1 MSNLSYKVGFDVFPN
16 YTSSFKSYI
25 KEDRLFSF
33 AQLHSVMEGP
43 GTFQAWFS
51 DAVIVNKHVEDN
63 DGEALRHPRIPRKFS
78 SEEVF
83 DHILSRLGIN
93 YLDHTSISFHSFDVV
108 GDTKAYHADA
118 ENRTIHLG
126 ALELRGDQQSLII
139 GPSSLRTNDEAYAKS
154 VKQRLQQIKTYFS
167 SIMESAALGVSHKH
181 YIKYLLEAFPGRVQ
195 VRQLPAMYAEFE
207 PLHREAKS
215 LSREN
220 RGGWKSLAKNALET
234 AEDLDRDVSM
244 DERRFIVEVCL
255 RANGPFLDD
264 ALRLANEKPRQFAT
278 RNPEIV
284 MEIVDAKRIRKGED
298 QVFNT
303 MEPEQRDL
311 DQVEE
316 ALFDRL
322 RGKYG
327 NH

>member
-1 MSNLSYKVGFDVFPN
+1 
-16 YTSSFKSYI
+16 
-25 KEDRLFSF
+25 
-33 AQLHSVMEGP
+33 
-43 GTFQAWFS
+43 
-51 DAVIVNKHVEDN
+51 
-63 DGEALRHPRIPRKFS
+63 
-78 SEEVF
+78 
-83 DHILSRLGIN
+83 
-93 YLDHTSISFHSFDVV
+93 
-108 GDTKAYHADA
+108 
-118 ENRTIHLG
+118 
-126 ALELRGDQQSLII
+126 
-139 GPSSLRTNDEAYAKS
+139 
-154 VKQRLQQIKTYFS
+154 
-167 SIMESAALGVSHKH
+167 
-181 YIKYLLEAFPGRVQ
+181 
-195 VRQLPAMYAEFE
+195 
-207 PLHREAKS
+207 
-215 LSREN
+215 
-220 RGGWKSLAKNALET
+220 
-234 AEDLDRDVSM
+234 M

-278 RNPEIV
+278 RTPEIV